1 MLQILQPLREEHQE
15 LFPHIKHMQTV
26 ADAIGIAPLVSLQQ
40 EIDEITAFLVHQLL
54 PHAQAEERV
63 LYPIVDEVVGAPG
76 VTATM
81 SQDHLAIGQL
91 TEELK
96 SQRQKVQGASLQIS
110 QQQALRRVL
119 YGLLTLV
126 TVHMAKEEEVYLPL
140 LEAHLTED
148 TARRLFEDM
157 EQVAREAKQAA
168 AA

>member
-1 MLQILQPLREEHQE
+1 MVQILQPLREEHQE

-26 ADAIGIAPLVSLQQ
+26 ADAIGTAPLTSLQQ

-63 LYPIVDEVVGAPG
+63 LYPIVDEIVGAPG

-96 SQRQKVQGASLQIS
+96 SLQGASLQTS

-157 EQVAREAKQAA
+157 ERAARDAKLAVAK
-168 AA
+168 

>member
-1 MLQILQPLREEHQE
+1 MIHILQPLREEHRE

-26 ADAIGIAPLVSLQQ
+26 ADAVGIVPLNSLQQ
-40 EIDEITAFLVHQLL
+40 GIDEVIVFLVHQLL

-63 LYPIVDEVVGAPG
+63 LYPVVDEIVGASG

-81 SQDHLAIGQL
+81 SQDHIAIGRL

-96 SQRQKVQGASLQIS
+96 SLRQNFQEPSLQTS
-110 QQQALRRVL
+110 QQQEFRRVL

-140 LEAHLTED
+140 LEAHLTEAS
-148 TARRLFEDM
+148 ARRLFEDM
-157 EQVAREAKQAA
+157 ERAAREAKQAVA
-168 AA
+168 A

>member
-1 MLQILQPLREEHQE
+1 MIQMLQPLREEHQE

-26 ADAIGIAPLVSLQQ
+26 ADTIGIALLTTLRQ

-54 PHAQAEERV
+54 PHAQAEEHV
-63 LYPIVDEVVGAPG
+63 LYPMIDEIVGAPG

-81 SQDHLAIGQL
+81 SQDHLAIGRL

-96 SQRQKVQGASLQIS
+96 NLRQNLQGTSLQIS

-119 YGLLTLV
+119 YGLWTLV

-140 LEAHLTED
+140 LEAHLTE
-148 TARRLFEDM
+148 ASACRLFEDM
-157 EQVAREAKQAA
+157 ERVAREAKQAVA
-168 AA
+168 V